1 MRHDVMI
8 AARAAGC
15 ALGALALYAC
25 STVAPADPSG
35 QTSIAP
41 AVTGQN
47 SSASAPAPASE
58 NTPPPQTDVTEQ
70 KTGPK

>member
-1 MRHDVMI
+1 MRQDVVI
-8 AARAAGC
+8 AGRAAAF

-25 STVAPADPSG
+25 STPNDQAAG
-35 QTSIAP
+35 QTSVAP

-47 SSASAPAPASE
+47 SSASGVP
-58 NTPPPQTDVTEQ
+58 TLDKDQPPPPPTDVTEQ

>member
-15 ALGALALYAC
+15 ALGALVLYAC
-25 STVAPADPSG
+25 STAAPSG
-35 QTSIAP
+35 QTGATSPAP

-47 SSASAPAPASE
+47 SSATAPATPSE
-58 NTPPPQTDVTEQ
+58 NPPPPQTDVTEQ

>member
-25 STVAPADPSG
+25 STPNTDQPG
-35 QTSIAP
+35 KTSTAP

-47 SSASAPAPASE
+47 SSATTPAPTTDNPA
-58 NTPPPQTDVTEQ
+58 PPQTDVTEQ